1 MNDQI
6 DTSAIGYQ
14 IGYQIGS
21 WLPFL
26 VLATILLALTYFNW
40 RKRNK

>member
-1 MNDQI
+1 MNNT
-6 DTSAIGYQ
+6 DTTDIGYQ

-26 VLATILLALTYFNW
+26 ILAILLMALTYRNW
-40 RKRNK
+40 KRRNG